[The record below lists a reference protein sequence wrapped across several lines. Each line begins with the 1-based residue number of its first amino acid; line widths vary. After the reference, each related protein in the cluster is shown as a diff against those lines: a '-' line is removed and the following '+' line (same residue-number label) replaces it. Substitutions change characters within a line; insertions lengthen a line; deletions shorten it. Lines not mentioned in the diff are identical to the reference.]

1 MNPDSWGGPV
11 WNKLWKFGI
20 LGFFC
25 AQCVGCAG
33 NRSEESAEPLKSPVC
48 GEKHLLWKAEKSG
61 APAVW
66 LLGSIH
72 LADSSFYPLPAILDS
87 ALDAST
93 LVAAEL
99 DINKSETVQKTGML
113 MAEKGALPAGTFL
126 KDVLPDSL
134 LNRVDSLLAAWKIPK
149 EIMAPFRP
157 WMVALSLSALAI
169 ERSGLSGDFGID
181 QEILARAED
190 LGKKI
195 FALETPEEQIG
206 IFSNAEDSLGIEY
219 LQSTLNEILEADSF
233 VRDMATAWKTG
244 DVEKMRRLLDSDSSE
259 SAYEE
264 ALYTKRNLRMA
275 ESIDSLATAG
285 EKAFIVVGAAHLVG
299 SGDNVLRLLEKKG
312 YRIRQ
317 R

>member
-33 NRSEESAEPLKSPVC
+33 NRSEESAEPLKSPVY

-149 EIMAPFRP
+149 EIMAPFRL

-264 ALYTKRNLRMA
+264 ELYVKRNVRMA
-275 ESIDSLATAG
+275 NAIDSLAALG
-285 EKAFIVVGAAHLVG
+285 EEPFIVVGCAHLVG

>member
-1 MNPDSWGGPV
+1 MKNRTSARLLCV
-11 WNKLWKFGI
+11 WICAFGLLACASLPGKRENSERHFLWM
-20 LGFFC
+20 
-25 AQCVGCAG
+25 
-33 NRSEESAEPLKSPVC
+33 
-48 GEKHLLWKAEKSG
+48 AEKSG
-61 APAVW
+61 QRTVW

-264 ALYTKRNLRMA
+264 ELYTKRNLRMA

>member
-33 NRSEESAEPLKSPVC
+33 NRSEESAEPLKSPVY

-61 APAVW
+61 EPEVW

-264 ALYTKRNLRMA
+264 ELYVKRNVRMA
-275 ESIDSLATAG
+275 NAADSLAALG
-285 EKAFIVVGAAHLVG
+285 EEPFIVVGCAHLVG

>member
-1 MNPDSWGGPV
+1 MKNRTSARLLCV
-11 WNKLWKFGI
+11 WICAFGLLACASLPGKRENSERHFLWM
-20 LGFFC
+20 
-25 AQCVGCAG
+25 
-33 NRSEESAEPLKSPVC
+33 
-48 GEKHLLWKAEKSG
+48 AEKSG
-61 APAVW
+61 QRTVW

-264 ALYTKRNLRMA
+264 ELYVKRNVRMA
-275 ESIDSLATAG
+275 NAIDSLAALG
-285 EKAFIVVGAAHLVG
+285 EEPLSSSAV
-299 SGDNVLRLLEKKG
+299 
-312 YRIRQ
+312 RIWSVPGIMF
-317 R
+317 

>member
-1 MNPDSWGGPV
+1 M
-11 WNKLWKFGI
+11 
-20 LGFFC
+20 
-25 AQCVGCAG
+25 
-33 NRSEESAEPLKSPVC
+33 
-48 GEKHLLWKAEKSG
+48 AEKSG
-61 APAVW
+61 QRTVW

-149 EIMAPFRP
+149 EIMDPFRP

-264 ALYTKRNLRMA
+264 ELYVKRNVRMA
-275 ESIDSLATAG
+275 NAADSLAALG
-285 EKAFIVVGAAHLVG
+285 EEPFIVVGCAHLVG

>member
-206 IFSNAEDSLGIEY
+206 SFSNAEDSLGIEY

-264 ALYTKRNLRMA
+264 ELYTKRNLRMA

>member
-1 MNPDSWGGPV
+1 M
-11 WNKLWKFGI
+11 
-20 LGFFC
+20 
-25 AQCVGCAG
+25 
-33 NRSEESAEPLKSPVC
+33 
-48 GEKHLLWKAEKSG
+48 
-61 APAVW
+61 W

-264 ALYTKRNLRMA
+264 ELYVKRNVRMA

-285 EKAFIVVGAAHLVG
+285 EKPFIVVGAAHLVG

>member
-1 MNPDSWGGPV
+1 MKNRTSACLLCV
-11 WNKLWKFGI
+11 WICAFGLWA
-20 LGFFC
+20 C
-25 AQCVGCAG
+25 ASLPGKRE
-33 NRSEESAEPLKSPVC
+33 NSER
-48 GEKHLLWKAEKSG
+48 HFLWMAEKSG
-61 APAVW
+61 QRTVW

-264 ALYTKRNLRMA
+264 ELYVKRNVRMA
-275 ESIDSLATAG
+275 NAADSLAALG
-285 EKAFIVVGAAHLVG
+285 EEPFIVVGCAHLVG

>member
-33 NRSEESAEPLKSPVC
+33 NRSEESAEPLKSPVY

-169 ERSGLSGDFGID
+169 GLSGDFGID

-219 LQSTLNEILEADSF
+219 LQSTLNEILKADSF

-264 ALYTKRNLRMA
+264 ELYVKRNVRMA
-275 ESIDSLATAG
+275 NAIDSLAALG
-285 EKAFIVVGAAHLVG
+285 EEPFIVVGCAHLVG

>member
-1 MNPDSWGGPV
+1 MKNRTSARLLCV
-11 WNKLWKFGI
+11 WICAFGLLACASLPGKRENSERHFLWM
-20 LGFFC
+20 
-25 AQCVGCAG
+25 
-33 NRSEESAEPLKSPVC
+33 
-48 GEKHLLWKAEKSG
+48 AEKSG
-61 APAVW
+61 QRTVW

-264 ALYTKRNLRMA
+264 ELYVKRNLRMA

>member
-1 MNPDSWGGPV
+1 MKNRTSARLLCV
-11 WNKLWKFGI
+11 WICAFGLLACASLPGKRENSERHFLWM
-20 LGFFC
+20 
-25 AQCVGCAG
+25 
-33 NRSEESAEPLKSPVC
+33 
-48 GEKHLLWKAEKSG
+48 AEKSG
-61 APAVW
+61 QRTVW

-264 ALYTKRNLRMA
+264 ELYVKRNVRMA

>member
-264 ALYTKRNLRMA
+264 ELYVKRNVRMA

-285 EKAFIVVGAAHLVG
+285 EKAFIVVGCAHLVG

>member
-1 MNPDSWGGPV
+1 MKNRTSARLLCV
-11 WNKLWKFGI
+11 WICAFGLLACASLPGKRENSERHFLWM
-20 LGFFC
+20 
-25 AQCVGCAG
+25 
-33 NRSEESAEPLKSPVC
+33 
-48 GEKHLLWKAEKSG
+48 AEKSG
-61 APAVW
+61 QRTVW

-181 QEILARAED
+181 QEIFARAED

-206 IFSNAEDSLGIEY
+206 SFSNAEDSLGIEY

-264 ALYTKRNLRMA
+264 ELYTKRNLRMA

>member
-11 WNKLWKFGI
+11 WKKLWKFGI
-20 LGFFC
+20 LGFLC

-33 NRSEESAEPLKSPVC
+33 NRSEESAEPLKSLVC

-206 IFSNAEDSLGIEY
+206 IFSNPEDSLGIEY

-264 ALYTKRNLRMA
+264 ELYVKRNVRMA
-275 ESIDSLATAG
+275 NAIDSLAALG
-285 EKAFIVVGAAHLVG
+285 EEPFIVVGCAHLVG

>member
-1 MNPDSWGGPV
+1 MKNRTSARLLCV
-11 WNKLWKFGI
+11 WICAFGLLACASLPGKRENSERHFLWM
-20 LGFFC
+20 
-25 AQCVGCAG
+25 
-33 NRSEESAEPLKSPVC
+33 
-48 GEKHLLWKAEKSG
+48 AEKSG
-61 APAVW
+61 QRTVW

-219 LQSTLNEILEADSF
+219 LQSTLNEILKADSF

-264 ALYTKRNLRMA
+264 ELYVKRNVRMA
-275 ESIDSLATAG
+275 NAIDSLAALG
-285 EKAFIVVGAAHLVG
+285 EEPFIVVGCAHLVG

>member
-33 NRSEESAEPLKSPVC
+33 NRSEESAEPLKSPVY

-264 ALYTKRNLRMA
+264 ELYVKRNVRMA
-275 ESIDSLATAG
+275 NAIDSLAALG
-285 EKAFIVVGAAHLVG
+285 EEPFIVVGCAHLVG

>member
-1 MNPDSWGGPV
+1 M
-11 WNKLWKFGI
+11 
-20 LGFFC
+20 
-25 AQCVGCAG
+25 
-33 NRSEESAEPLKSPVC
+33 
-48 GEKHLLWKAEKSG
+48 
-61 APAVW
+61 W

-72 LADSSFYPLPAILDS
+72 LADSSFYPFAPVIDS
-87 ALDAST
+87 AFDAST

-264 ALYTKRNLRMA
+264 ELYVKRNLRMA

-285 EKAFIVVGAAHLVG
+285 EKAFIVVGCAHLVG

>member
-33 NRSEESAEPLKSPVC
+33 NRSEESAEPLKSPVY

-264 ALYTKRNLRMA
+264 ELYVKRNVRMA

>member
-1 MNPDSWGGPV
+1 MKNRTSARLLCV
-11 WNKLWKFGI
+11 WICAFGLLACASLPGKRENSERHFLWM
-20 LGFFC
+20 
-25 AQCVGCAG
+25 
-33 NRSEESAEPLKSPVC
+33 
-48 GEKHLLWKAEKSG
+48 AEKSG
-61 APAVW
+61 QRTVW

-157 WMVALSLSALAI
+157 WMVVLSLSALAI

-219 LQSTLNEILEADSF
+219 LQSTLNEILKADSF

-264 ALYTKRNLRMA
+264 ELYVKRNVRMA
-275 ESIDSLATAG
+275 NAADSLAALG
-285 EKAFIVVGAAHLVG
+285 EEPFIVVGAAHLVG

>member
-149 EIMAPFRP
+149 EILAPFRP

-264 ALYTKRNLRMA
+264 ELYVKRNVRMA
-275 ESIDSLATAG
+275 NAIDSLAALG
-285 EKAFIVVGAAHLVG
+285 EEPFIVVGCAHLVG

>member
-149 EIMAPFRP
+149 EILAPFRP

-264 ALYTKRNLRMA
+264 ELYVKRNVRMA
-275 ESIDSLATAG
+275 NAADSLAALG
-285 EKAFIVVGAAHLVG
+285 EEPFIVVGCAHLVG

>member
-33 NRSEESAEPLKSPVC
+33 NRSEESAEPLKSPVY

-264 ALYTKRNLRMA
+264 ELYVKRNVRMA
-275 ESIDSLATAG
+275 NAADSLAALG
-285 EKAFIVVGAAHLVG
+285 EEPFIVVGCAHLVG

>member
-1 MNPDSWGGPV
+1 M

-72 LADSSFYPLPAILDS
+72 LADSSFYPFAPVIDS
-87 ALDAST
+87 AFDASS
-93 LVAAEL
+93 LLAAEL
-99 DINKSETVQKTGML
+99 DLTEESTMQETGRL
-113 MAEKGALPAGTFL
+113 MAEKGRLPAGVKLDSILPQELYAELDSVTKAWNIPLEIL
-126 KDVLPDSL
+126 K
-134 LNRVDSLLAAWKIPK
+134 
-149 EIMAPFRP
+149 PFRP
-157 WMVALSLSALAI
+157 WMIALSLSAVAI
-169 ERSGLSGDFGID
+169 ERTGLSGEYGID
-181 QEILARAED
+181 KELLFRAED
-190 LGKKI
+190 QNKKV
-195 FALETPEEQIG
+195 FAIETPGEQVS
-206 IFSNAEDSLGIEY
+206 IFSDAEDSLGVRY
-219 LQSTLNEILEADSF
+219 LKNTLDEITHADSLITEI
-233 VRDMATAWKTG
+233 ANAWKCG
-244 DVEKMRRLLDSDSSE
+244 DVPKMQRIFAMDKTD
-259 SAYEE
+259 ADYEE
-264 ALYTKRNLRMA
+264 ELYVKRNVRMA
-275 ESIDSLATAG
+275 NAIDSLAALG
-285 EKAFIVVGAAHLVG
+285 EEPFIVVGCAHLVG

>member
-33 NRSEESAEPLKSPVC
+33 NRSEESAEPLKSPVY